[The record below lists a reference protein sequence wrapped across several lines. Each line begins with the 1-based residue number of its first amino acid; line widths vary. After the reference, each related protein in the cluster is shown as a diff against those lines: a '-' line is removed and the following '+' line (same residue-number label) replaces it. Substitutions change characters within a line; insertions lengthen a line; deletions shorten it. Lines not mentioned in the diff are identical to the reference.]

1 MLVNFDYDGV
11 LVDSRDQLLAALA
24 AAQARLRCGRVPT
37 GADLETIPSFTFADV
52 GRLCGVPEPR
62 LAAYSDAVLERL
74 RRDREQPPLFP
85 GIARTIAVLAAH
97 HTLAI
102 VTANLRQ
109 TVESVLRRERLL
121 PWITRILDLRDP
133 GTKSEKIAFLRRSF
147 GWSEGETFMV
157 GDAMSD
163 VRQGKL
169 AGVRTVAAA
178 WGMQRRELLLAE
190 EPDFVADRPEELL
203 SILGVAKDP

>member
-1 MLVNFDYDGV
+1 MLVIFDYDGV
-11 LVDSRDQLLAALA
+11 LVDSRDQLLVALT
-24 AAQARLRCGRVPT
+24 AAQARLKCGRVPT
-37 GADLETIPSFTFADV
+37 RADLETIPSFTFADV

-62 LAAYSDAVLERL
+62 LSAYSDAVLERL

-85 GIARTIAVLAAH
+85 GISRTIAALAAH

-133 GTKSEKIAFLRRSF
+133 GAKSEKIGLLRRTF
-147 GWSEGETFMV
+147 GWGEGETYMI
-157 GDAMSD
+157 GDARSD

-190 EPDFVADRPEELL
+190 EPDFVADRHEELL
-203 SILGVAKDP
+203 PILGMTEDA